1 MLNRVEFREVGE
13 LVQVDKVKVV
23 ACDGKGLY
31 DKPAFFT
38 RNCVLYSLD
47 FDMTFNKQHFAIL
60 CSSSS

>member
-31 DKPAFFT
+31 DKPAFLPET
-38 RNCVLYSLD
+38 AYC
-47 FDMTFNKQHFAIL
+47 IL
-60 CSSSS
+60 